1 MLFDDIDCDMCPADA
16 KEFPSF
22 AHAQVTVTNDIYSHL
37 DQPDVFLFCPT
48 EYCGSRATP
57 SVSESQYLKHVGSDL
72 HSNIDIM
79 WTGKGGFDG
88 LAVDTSTFPLVLCG
102 SVIEVYLTELLLCL
116 FQVQRSFRRRSQWRP
131 LIR

>member
-1 MLFDDIDCDMCPADA
+1 MTTQPFPVQVSALGCKSFAVLFDDIDCDMCPADA

-79 WTGKGGFDG
+79 WTGKAKGGLDG
-88 LAVDTSTFPLVLCG
+88 LAVVHFHWY
-102 SVIEVYLTELLLCL
+102 SVEV
-116 FQVQRSFRRRSQWRP
+116 
-131 LIR
+131 